1 MYKSITL
8 WRDLTDGHL
17 YNAGDPFPWD
27 GRTIPD
33 ERIEQ
38 LSTPQNK
45 AGFALIKAVEG
56 AKGQTVKE
64 EAGTAEIAEKT
75 AENTVENTVEEVVEE
90 TAESNVEET
99 AENAAEKAV
108 EETAEETVEKPKRQT
123 RKKKE

>member
-1 MYKSITL
+1 MYKSITQ

-17 YNAGDPFPWD
+17 YNAGDPYPWD
-27 GRTIPD
+27 ERTIPD

-75 AENTVENTVEEVVEE
+75 AENTVE
-90 TAESNVEET
+90 
-99 AENAAEKAV
+99 KAV
-108 EETAEETVEKPKRQT
+108 EETAEETAEKPKRQT